1 MKKLKALL
9 FLISI
14 SSAIYAQNPADKQAE
29 SDTLFRTS
37 FLMILNS
44 MPGHFKNVSGQ
55 LFEGNNQD
63 EKRYEAKV
71 YLAGMRNFTNETDI
85 VIEKHRSRY
94 YAEYGPYFSTEDV
107 EQKKDM
113 LLVQVKEI
121 LSPEWS
127 AEEYKN
133 GLKFNS
139 DTKPARSVY
148 IYHFYGDGSGIFI
161 NVIFEVMTD

>member
-1 MKKLKALL
+1 MKLKALL
-9 FLISI
+9 ILICI
-14 SSAIYAQNPADKQAE
+14 SSVIYAQNPAEKPSAGD
-29 SDTLFRTS
+29 SLFRES
-37 FLMILNS
+37 FNMILND
-44 MPGHFKNVSGQ
+44 MPNHFENVSGY

-63 EKRYEAKV
+63 EKKYEAKV

-85 VIEKHRSRY
+85 VIGKHRSRY

-107 EQKKDM
+107 ERKM
-113 LLVQVKEI
+113 NELLLQVKEI

-127 AEEYKN
+127 STEFKN

-139 DTKPARSVY
+139 DTKPAWSVY

-161 NVIFEVMTD
+161 NVIFEVITD